1 MARQTRSGTQFS
13 PYALDSLTRD
23 TRVAI
28 DPLIEDALG
37 AADRYFQGLDD
48 GVIIDDEDSDQWED
62 AFDCRL
68 ITALIP
74 PHSRAVSPSAS
85 ASSHLRLASPHSRKS
100 RSVTPLS
107 DSRPMTPMLIDP
119 AVGDADVA
127 SPAHEIHRR
136 RRNEQAAA
144 RRRERRRRAAPH
156 TPFERRPN
164 MHRSQTH
171 REEPPET
178 VNVDAGDLPSS
189 SGGAWTGR
197 RSGKGKCR
205 PFTLPEL
212 LAMKCKVIYWNGRDP
227 KLILDARGRIVAIL
241 IGRPE
246 DPDWDEEMHRA
257 RRKGMRHRVFK
268 SARPLHRRGRFSVLA
283 AGVSFGGGQKRPGNL
298 VNNRFARRLIQRL
311 LKNQSIRRFAGFQSS
326 ALATYAPKL
335 YRYYCLILKALFEQ
349 EPGLIHNFS
358 NSIFPVVTFNCGP
371 DTVTF
376 DHRDGLNLSHG
387 LCAITC
393 GGNFDHTL
401 GGHIYLKQ
409 LKLVIEYPS
418 GSSVLIPSG
427 CVNHGNTPLQPG
439 ETRTSMTQYAA
450 GGLFRWVTYG
460 FQSAK
465 SLLSKKGGKEI
476 RDQHD
481 GAPGSRWEEALDMF
495 SKYDDLVADQI
506 AVFGSG

>member
-23 TRVAI
+23 TRVFECIESRVAI

-62 AFDCRL
+62 AFDVISL
-68 ITALIP
+68 APSPLSSVASSPLSSP

-197 RSGKGKCR
+197 RSGKGKRR

-246 DPDWDEEMHRA
+246 DPDWDEVVDEAVREMHRA

-335 YRYYCLILKALFEQ
+335 YRYYF
-349 EPGLIHNFS
+349 
-358 NSIFPVVTFNCGP
+358 
-371 DTVTF
+371 TF

-418 GSSVLIPSG
+418 V
-427 CVNHGNTPLQPG
+427 C
-439 ETRTSMTQYAA
+439 R

>member
-23 TRVAI
+23 TRVFECIESRVAI

-62 AFDCRL
+62 AFDVISL
-68 ITALIP
+68 APSPLSSVASSPLSSP

-100 RSVTPLS
+100 RS
-107 DSRPMTPMLIDP
+107 
-119 AVGDADVA
+119 
-127 SPAHEIHRR
+127 IHRR

-178 VNVDAGDLPSS
+178 VNVDAGICR
-189 SGGAWTGR
+189 R

-227 KLILDARGRIVAIL
+227 KLILDARGRI
-241 IGRPE
+241 
-246 DPDWDEEMHRA
+246 DPDWDEVVDEAVREMHRA

-335 YRYYCLILKALFEQ
+335 YRYYF
-349 EPGLIHNFS
+349 
-358 NSIFPVVTFNCGP
+358 VTFNCGP

-376 DHRDGLNLSHG
+376 DHRDGLNLSHS

-495 SKYDDLVADQI
+495 FVADQI